1 LTSSYLPTLEE
12 DTILEQ
18 SVKEF
23 DEGAQLIIENA
34 ISDIINDS
42 SNKFDVF
49 MEEELSKRRL
59 RL

>member
-1 LTSSYLPTLEE
+1 MTSSYLPTLEE

>member
-1 LTSSYLPTLEE
+1 MTSSYLPTLEE

-49 MEEELSKRRL
+49 MEEELSKM
-59 RL
+59 